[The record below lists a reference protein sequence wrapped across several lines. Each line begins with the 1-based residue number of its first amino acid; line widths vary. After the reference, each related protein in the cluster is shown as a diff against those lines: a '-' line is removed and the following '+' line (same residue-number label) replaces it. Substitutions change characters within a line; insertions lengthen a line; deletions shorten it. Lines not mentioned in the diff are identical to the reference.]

1 MFYLFVLQSIAAIIG
16 AVGAVIM
23 VHGGD
28 DVFVIIN
35 IIVIVVIVI
44 ILFLRF
50 EVSRSPAP
58 TQC

>member
-1 MFYLFVLQSIAAIIG
+1 MLQSIAAIIG